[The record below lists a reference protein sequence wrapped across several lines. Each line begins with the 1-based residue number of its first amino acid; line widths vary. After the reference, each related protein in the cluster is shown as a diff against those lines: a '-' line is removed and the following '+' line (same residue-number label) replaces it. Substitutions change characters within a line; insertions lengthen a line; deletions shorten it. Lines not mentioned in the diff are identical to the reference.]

1 MERAE
6 ILLEKLKTQLREHA
20 GKEALSLTFRQ
31 LYDEIFQSGASAP
44 AAGSKRVSVV
54 LPVHAQAPAADQPPP
69 SEEKIVETLLVDEA
83 EIEAEL
89 QALKESAELINE
101 LSTKARVAPLPA
113 DDGADEIPTLAS
125 HLPYLPPQFNPPPA
139 PTQVTQEPASGST
152 INDRF
157 TETGLSTAEPAQKV
171 EPSVNDRPADA
182 GAASADPGQRG
193 EPSLNDR
200 LRAAQKELADQ
211 LQEAPVRDLR
221 KAIGINDRYL
231 FINELFQGNEA
242 MFERSLK
249 TLNGFSILPEAEF
262 WMQRELQVKL
272 GWKDNDPL
280 VAQFVQLIKRRFS

>member
-6 ILLEKLKTQLREHA
+6 ILLEKLRTQLREHA

-31 LYDEIFQSGASAP
+31 LYDEIFQAGSSSP

-54 LPVHAQAPAADQPPP
+54 LPLHAQAPAAEPP
-69 SEEKIVETLLVDEA
+69 SAPEEKIVETLLVDEA

-101 LSTKARVAPLPA
+101 LSTKARVAPVPE
-113 DDGADEIPTLAS
+113 DDAAEEIPTLAS
-125 HLPYLPPQFNPPPA
+125 HLPYLPPQFNPPP
-139 PTQVTQEPASGST
+139 PASPVAPEPEGGAT
-152 INDRF
+152 LNDRF
-157 TETGLSTAEPAQKV
+157 DTAAPPPLSNGQGSAQTL
-171 EPSVNDRPADA
+171 NDRHAQATPVPEQNPA
-182 GAASADPGQRG
+182 

-249 TLNGFSILPEAEF
+249 TLNGFSILAEAEF

-272 GWKDNDPL
+272 GWKDQDPL
-280 VAQFVQLIKRRFS
+280 VAQFVQLIRRRFS